1 MEDNKVMLETK
12 RMFEDQIKTLQFR
25 SDKLHVVEKENLQ
38 LKAKLHEME
47 LVSVNGWWKN
57 LLKILEFYL
66 YF

>member
-47 LVSVNGWWKN
+47 LVSVNG
-57 LLKILEFYL
+57 
-66 YF
+66 